1 MSTQTDRG
9 WVARILGVAAG
20 DLPPEGTI
28 GSFDGA
34 TAWLNSAPLTPAS
47 LRGHVV
53 VVQFW
58 TYTCINWLRTQ
69 AYFRAWGQRYR
80 DHGLITIGV
89 HTPEFKFEHDLDN
102 VRWAVQA
109 RKIDYPVA
117 IDNDFRV
124 WRAFANNYWPALY
137 FVDAQGQIRHHRFGE
152 GDYERS
158 EMVVRQ
164 LLADAGVEDLRPG
177 LASVEPNED
186 EVQADWENLG
196 SPESYLGYDQAT
208 GFDAGGGTVRD
219 KPHTYTAPEHL
230 RLNRWGLTGDWTVRS
245 DASALNGTNGRVAY
259 QFHARDVNLV
269 MGPARKGASVRFRVL
284 LDGEIAAAAHG
295 ADVDA
300 DGNGKV
306 VQQRMYQLIR
316 QPRPIRDRRFEIEF
330 LDGGAEAFCFTFG

>member
-9 WVARILGVAAG
+9 WVAGILGVAAG

-102 VRWAVQA
+102 VRWAVEA

-117 IDNDFRV
+117 IDNDFAV
-124 WRAFANNYWPALY
+124 
-137 FVDAQGQIRHHRFGE
+137 
-152 GDYERS
+152 
-158 EMVVRQ
+158 
-164 LLADAGVEDLRPG
+164 
-177 LASVEPNED
+177 
-186 EVQADWENLG
+186 WENLG

-208 GFDAGGGTVRD
+208 GFDAGGRAVWD
-219 KPHTYTAPEHL
+219 KPHTYTAPEPL
-230 RLNRWGLTGDWTVRS
+230 RLNRWGLMGDWTVRS

-284 LDGEIAAAAHG
+284 LDGESAAAAHG

-300 DGNGKV
+300 DGNGTV

-316 QPRPIRDRRFEIEF
+316 QPGPILDRRFEIEF
-330 LDGGAEAFCFTFG
+330 LDSGAEVFCFTFG

>member
-20 DLPPEGTI
+20 DLPLEGTI

-102 VRWAVQA
+102 VRWAVEA

-117 IDNDFRV
+117 IDNDVAVPRQWRRSLLLHV
-124 WRAFANNYWPALY
+124 WLI
-137 FVDAQGQIRHHRFGE
+137 D
-152 GDYERS
+152 S
-158 EMVVRQ
+158 ESAR
-164 LLADAGVEDLRPG
+164 
-177 LASVEPNED
+177 
-186 EVQADWENLG
+186 
-196 SPESYLGYDQAT
+196 
-208 GFDAGGGTVRD
+208 
-219 KPHTYTAPEHL
+219 KPMTSAV
-230 RLNRWGLTGDWTVRS
+230 TGDWTVRS

-269 MGPARKGASVRFRVL
+269 MGPATKGATVRFRVL
-284 LDGEIAAAAHG
+284 LDGEGAAAAHG

-300 DGNGKV
+300 GGNGTV

-316 QPRPIRDRRFEIEF
+316 QARPIRDRRFEIEF
-330 LDGGAEAFCFTFG
+330 LDSGAEAFCFTFG